1 MKKISII
8 FPIIF
13 VLNSSLFGQNL
24 TLKEKAV
31 EKFKE
36 EQYKEAIEILE
47 KAVLESPDDY
57 EIYYYLGWYNHY
69 LAYDSR
75 PLKGYDFGHSEK
87 IFFYLDKA
95 LKLNPNYGDAKY
107 FYGAECS
114 GNAFNAM
121 QNYDLEKLKFFYKLA
136 FDKGA
141 YPSWLIELGKNLL
154 NSCPPNSI
162 FFAGGNAD
170 FDVCSYLQLHQ
181 NFRKD
186 ITVIPIGNLDRPW
199 YVEFLKYGLK
209 DGVKPIT
216 LSLTKNQIYDIHPFK
231 WDTTTI
237 DILIPQNDI
246 EKFNLSNTY
255 KLRWQVSPDLS
266 SNRLHSKMS
275 GENIKNRTY
284 LSPQKAILLQIIEE
298 NYSMRP
304 ICFSNFCNPFFLNG
318 LEKYLTNW
326 GLISKLIPVDSK
338 VYNIQNDYSEME
350 KLIRSENLQNY
361 SDIIVNELPRISGLT
376 FIYSET
382 LYLLAKEYSIK
393 NEKGKLKNLIN
404 FYDNYLRIGFNKETE
419 KYYSDELEK
428 LESNSDK

>member
-13 VLNSSLFGQNL
+13 VLNTSLFGQNL

-121 QNYDLEKLKFFYKLA
+121 QNYDLEKLNFFYKLA

-246 EKFNLSNTY
+246 EKYNLSNTY

-326 GLISKLIPVDSK
+326 GLISKLTPVDSK
-338 VYNIQNDYSEME
+338 VYNIQNDYSEIE

-404 FYDNYLRIGFNKETE
+404 FYDKYLRIGFNKETE

>member
-404 FYDNYLRIGFNKETE
+404 FYDKYLRIGFNKETE

>member
-382 LYLLAKEYSIK
+382 LYLLATEYSIK

-404 FYDNYLRIGFNKETE
+404 FYDKYLRIGFNKETE

>member
-304 ICFSNFCNPFFLNG
+304 ICFSNFCNPFFFNG

-404 FYDNYLRIGFNKETE
+404 FYDKYLRIGFNKETE

>member
-382 LYLLAKEYSIK
+382 LYLLATEYSIK

-404 FYDNYLRIGFNKETE
+404 FYDKYLRFIR
-419 KYYSDELEK
+419 
-428 LESNSDK
+428 

>member
-121 QNYDLEKLKFFYKLA
+121 RNYDLEKLKFFYKLA

-404 FYDNYLRIGFNKETE
+404 FYDKYLRIGFNKETE